1 MNTDEKFEMNENH
14 RFESAELLLPTGR
27 AISCENCFRPMSEE
41 IGLNWHTTLCSSP
54 IVIEQVYCEECL
66 EEVIFNRYR
75 IRNCAE
81 MTKEL
86 KK

>member
-1 MNTDEKFEMNENH
+1 MNIDERHEMNEQH

-27 AISCENCFRPMSEE
+27 AISCENCFRPMDEE
-41 IGLNWHTTLCSSP
+41 IGLNWHTTLCNSP

-66 EEVIFNRYR
+66 GEVILNRYR
-75 IRNCAE
+75 IRNVGE

-86 KK
+86 KR